1 MIMNI
6 EDILKLVNA
15 GFTAEQIGKMAA
27 ESKALP
33 TDTSPSVPPTPQTTV
48 QEQEQK
54 TEPAPAP
61 SETKEEPKKE
71 EPKKEEGPDLHA
83 ELAKANEQIAKLQ
96 GIRSNQNAGGSA
108 RPDTPEEYL
117 KKIFQDMY

>member
-6 EDILKLVNA
+6 DDILKLVNA

-27 ESKALP
+27 DSTTLP
-33 TDTSPSVPPTPQTTV
+33 TDTQTSVPPIPQTTV
-48 QEQEQK
+48 QAQEQK

-61 SETKEEPKKE
+61 SETKEEPKE
-71 EPKKEEGPDLHA
+71 EPKKEEGPDLQA

-96 GIRSNQNAGGSA
+96 GIISNQNAGGSA
-108 RPDTPEEYL
+108 RQDTAEEYL

>member
-27 ESKALP
+27 ESTTLP
-33 TDTSPSVPPTPQTTV
+33 TNTPPGVPPIPGTTV

-54 TEPAPAP
+54 TETAPAP

-71 EPKKEEGPDLHA
+71 EPKKEGPDLQA
-83 ELAKANEQIAKLQ
+83 ELVKANEQIAKLQ
-96 GIRSNQNAGGSA
+96 GIISNQNAGGSA
-108 RPDTPEEYL
+108 RQDTAEEYL